1 MNNTKEVNMEK
12 FNNKTAIWGDQNE
25 KYLRNVVL
33 YTTTNEYAEESCKL
47 FYNEELTDKV
57 YASDLK
63 DMFLKGIVLIRD
75 MDSVECYRRPDFYN
89 AEECV
94 LITDGGNLNPFLD
107 VEETE

>member
-1 MNNTKEVNMEK
+1 MEK

-25 KYLRNVVL
+25 KYLRSVVL
-33 YTTTNEYAEESCKL
+33 YTTSNEYAAENRKL

-75 MDSVECYRRPDFYN
+75 IDSVECYKRPEAYN
-89 AEECV
+89 V
-94 LITDGGNLNPFLD
+94 DDRTLITGYDVNFEPFLD

>member
-1 MNNTKEVNMEK
+1 MEK
-12 FNNKTAIWGDQNE
+12 FNGKTAIWGDQNE

-33 YTTTNEYAEESCKL
+33 YTTTNEYVAESRKL

-75 MDSVECYRRPDFYN
+75 MDGVEYYRRPEAYN
-89 AEECV
+89 ADDCT
-94 LITDGGNLNPFLD
+94 LIMGSDTNLDSFLD